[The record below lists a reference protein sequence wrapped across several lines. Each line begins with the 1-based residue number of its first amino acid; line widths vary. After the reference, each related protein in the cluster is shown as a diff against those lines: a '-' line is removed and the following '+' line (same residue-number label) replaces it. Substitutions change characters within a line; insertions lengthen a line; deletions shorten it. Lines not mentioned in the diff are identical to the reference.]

1 MIISENKRPPLSL
14 FRKIMEQ
21 TDILLNNDAVLR
33 EDYYP
38 KRGGKAL
45 EKDVYEA
52 VCESSRGTDF
62 EGTIQLVSGA
72 SFPDIIANRFYGVE
86 VKSTEKDHWT
96 SIGSSILESTR
107 NQSVERIFLTFGKL
121 GKPIRFLSRPYEEC
135 LSGIAVTHY
144 PRYQIDMRL
153 KKGETIF
160 DKMGISYDELRQMDN
175 PVAPVSKYYRERLR
189 PGESLWWAADNQDA
203 VAPPTVK
210 LWIALSHEEKERLT
224 VQGYALFPEVLSAGN
239 NKKYNRY
246 ALWLATQ
253 QGVVNTNVRDS
264 FSAGGKVIMETIGGK
279 EVKMP
284 AAFGRI
290 KKYYKLIQSIIEE
303 AEPQTLIEYWEV
315 DNIEENRIM
324 QWCDLVARA
333 AESNV
338 GYLTACSVLVRIFSS
353 SYDEDVLQQMK
364 EREKA
369 FKEKRI
375 IGGVADE
382 LGDFENRKRGE

>member
-33 EDYYP
+33 EDYYS